1 MALGLR
7 SLSRLGGVA
16 SLKGDEGVTH
26 ASMFCRASHVT
37 VRLAQKQ
44 LGHRSTQTAQICTD
58 VLSEDAGLAVE
69 NAPQQVVDGSR
80 RPRYSQAV
88 AFRRAAVR
96 SSGTFPHCRGP
107 ALSEAPKESGV
118 R

>member
-1 MALGLR
+1 
-7 SLSRLGGVA
+7 
-16 SLKGDEGVTH
+16 VTYV
-26 ASMFCRASHVT
+26 SMLCRASHFD
-37 VRLAQKQ
+37 VRLAQKE
-44 LGHRSTQTAQICTD
+44 LGHRSTQTTRVYADI
-58 VLSEDAGLAVE
+58 LSEDAGLAIE
-69 NAPQQVVDGSR
+69 NLPRQVVDGSR